1 MIGSFALRRRCIYAA
16 YFSVLPGG
24 IAALFLGLFPHLFFT
39 SAGELF
45 DSVSFFGFL
54 ENIRVTCFD
63 VLSGRA
69 TAAANAV
76 YFSYVMVVFWGLT
89 CFLLVWYALFVL
101 FTVLLS
107 SVALAPRA
115 ASPVLNRW
123 KRYYRIL
130 VPGRGAFVLLSCV
143 PAVVSCLPYL
153 FVGLYGRILGQ
164 SVALHYDLLPDVVP
178 TALLSAVTVAL
189 FLGTLREQK
198 QMKLDL
204 FRLYKPERR

>member
-1 MIGSFALRRRCIYAA
+1 MIGSLQARRRCIYAA

-24 IAALFLGLFPHLFFT
+24 IFALFLGLYPHLFFT

-63 VLSGRA
+63 VLSGSV

-89 CFLLVWYALFVL
+89 CFLLTWYALFVL

-107 SVALAPRA
+107 AVALAPRA
-115 ASPVLNRW
+115 ASPLLNRW
-123 KRYYRIL
+123 KRYYRIA
-130 VPGRGAFVLLSCV
+130 VPGRGAFVLLACV
-143 PAVVSCLPYL
+143 PAIVSCLPYF
-153 FVGLYGRILGQ
+153 FVGLYGRILGE
-164 SVALHYDLLPDVVP
+164 SVTLHYDWFPDVILM
-178 TALLSAVTVAL
+178 ALLSAVTVGL